1 MAEESDLE
9 KTEAASPRRL
19 EKAREEGQVPRSREL
34 STFLVLATGVALLW
48 GGGAYLYDRLDG
60 IMRHALGF
68 DPHIA
73 RDTNLMLAGAAAS
86 GWHALLVVLPVLGVL
101 AVAGIFAGLALGGL
115 VWSGKPLEFN
125 LQKLDPLAG
134 VKRMFSW
141 QALIELL
148 KAISKAIVVGTVA
161 AMAIW
166 HYHDEMIGIMH
177 AAPAAAL
184 ASMLNIVAMC
194 CAFVVGALLLVAA
207 MDVPWQIFSH
217 GKKLRM
223 SKEDVRQEFKESEG
237 DPMVKARI
245 RQQQRQMARRRMM
258 AEVPKAD
265 VVVTNPTHYA
275 VALRYSEGEMAA
287 PRVVAKG
294 MGEIAARIRELAREN
309 RVPMLEAPPLAR
321 ALYRHVDLG
330 QEIPATLYTAVA
342 EVLAWVFQ
350 LRAWRPGW
358 AQPLPPSN
366 LPVPPGLDPQQAGA
380 AAPAARAAEGA

>member
-34 STFLVLATGVALLW
+34 STFLVLATGVAVLW
-48 GGGAYLYDRLDG
+48 GGGKYIYGTLDG

-68 DPHIA
+68 DPEA
-73 RDTNLMLAGAAAS
+73 SRDTAVMLTGAVES
-86 GWHALLVVLPVLGVL
+86 SWQGIMALLPVLGLL
-101 AVAGIFAGLALGGL
+101 AVAGLFAGMALGGL

-125 LQKLDPLAG
+125 LEKLNPLSG
-134 VKRMFSW
+134 LGRLFSW
-141 QALIELL
+141 QTVIELI
-148 KAISKAIVVGTVA
+148 KAIFKAVLVGIVA
-161 AMAIW
+161 SAAIW
-166 HYHDEMIGIMH
+166 HYHDDMIGIMN
-177 AAPAAAL
+177 ASPAAAL
-184 ASMLNIVAMC
+184 ARMLNIVAMC
-194 CAFVVGALLLVAA
+194 CACAVGVLLLIALL
-207 MDVPWQIFSH
+207 DVPWQIFSH

-245 RQQQRQMARRRMM
+245 RQLQRQAARRRMM

-265 VVVTNPTHYA
+265 VIVTNPTHYA
-275 VALRYSEGEMAA
+275 VALRYSEGDMAA

-294 MGEIAARIRELAREN
+294 MGEIAARIRELAQEN

-321 ALYRHVDLG
+321 ALYRHVELG
-330 QEIPATLYTAVA
+330 QEIPAALYTAVA

-358 AQPLPPSN
+358 AAPLPPTN
-366 LPVPPGLDPQQAGA
+366 LPVPSGLDPHAMRTA
-380 AAPAARAAEGA
+380 AAAAEGA

>member
-34 STFLVLATGVALLW
+34 STFLVLATGVGVLW
-48 GGGAYLYDRLDG
+48 GGGAYIYSSLDA

-68 DPHIA
+68 DPQLA
-73 RDTNLMLAGAAAS
+73 RDTSLMLTTAADG
-86 GWHALLVVLPVLGVL
+86 GWHGLLTLLPILGML
-101 AVAGIFAGLALGGL
+101 AVAGILAGLLLGGL

-125 LQKLDPLAG
+125 FGKLNPVAG
-134 VKRMFSW
+134 FGRLFSW
-141 QALIELL
+141 QTVVELV
-148 KAISKAIVVGTVA
+148 KAVSKALVVGGVGA
-161 AMAIW
+161 AAIW
-166 HYHDEMIGIMH
+166 SYHDDMIGLMH

-184 ASMLNIVAMC
+184 ATMLNIAGMC
-194 CAFVVGALLLVAA
+194 CAFVVGSLLLIAA

-217 GKKLRM
+217 AKKLRM

-237 DPMVKARI
+237 DPMIKARI
-245 RQQQRQMARRRMM
+245 RQMQRQAARRRMM

-275 VALRYSEGEMAA
+275 VALRYSDGDMAA

-294 MGEIAARIRELAREN
+294 MGEIAARIREVAQEN

-330 QEIPATLYTAVA
+330 QEIPAALYTAVA

-350 LRAWRPGW
+350 LRSWRPGW
-358 AQPLPPSN
+358 AQPVPPTN
-366 LPVPPGLDPQQAGA
+366 LPVPAGMDPHAQA
-380 AAPAARAAEGA
+380 AADPAAEGA

>member
-19 EKAREEGQVPRSREL
+19 DKAREEGQVPRSREL
-34 STFLVLATGVALLW
+34 GTFLVLAAGVAALW
-48 GGGAYLYDRLDG
+48 GGGSYIYTTLDG
-60 IMRHALGF
+60 LMRHALGF
-68 DPHIA
+68 DPSVA
-73 RDTNLMLAGAAAS
+73 RDTSVMLTGAAES
-86 GWHALLVVLPVLGVL
+86 GYRGLLAALPFLGLL
-101 AVAGIFAGLALGGL
+101 AVVGVFSGLALGGL

-125 LQKLDPLAG
+125 FEKLDPLAG
-134 VKRMFSW
+134 FGRMFSW
-141 QALIELL
+141 QTVVELI
-148 KAISKAIVVGTVA
+148 KAVCKAVVVGGVA
-161 AMAIW
+161 VVVIW
-166 HYHDEMIGIMH
+166 HYHDDMIGIMH

-194 CAFVVGALLLVAA
+194 CAYVVGSLLLIALI
-207 MDVPWQIFSH
+207 DVPWQIFSH

-237 DPMVKARI
+237 DPMIKARM
-245 RQQQRQMARRRMM
+245 RQLQRQMARRRMM

-275 VALRYSEGEMAA
+275 VALRYSDGDMAA
-287 PRVVAKG
+287 PRVIAKG
-294 MGEIAARIRELAREN
+294 MGEIAARIRELAQEHH
-309 RVPMLEAPPLAR
+309 VAMLEAPPLAR
-321 ALYRHVDLG
+321 ALYRHVEVG

-358 AQPLPPSN
+358 VQPLPPSN
-366 LPVPPGLDPQQAGA
+366 LPVPTGLDPHAGSTA
-380 AAPAARAAEGA
+380 AAAAEGA